1 MKKLM
6 SVLLTLVLVLAMVPV
21 AASAEDVNST
31 EAYNALKSA
40 IEAAPADG
48 SETTVTLTGDI
59 SGMSTDEIITI
70 AKGQNIRFDM
80 NGHSITVDNDFEGR
94 PFINYGTFVVT
105 GNGKIDSSNSE
116 FGGLGAINNFGM
128 LTIEN
133 GTFAGNISANGAGV
147 YNRAG
152 GTLTINGGDFTGT
165 AAVNSEGSLTINDG
179 NFHTVSCNQY
189 YDSNH
194 TSTHWAYCVISSGEL
209 YFYNGTVTG
218 VQGALA
224 INSGYAEVY
233 NGTFAT
239 TPCEHGE
246 SGEYSFC
253 ALYIAGEEG
262 EVEAHIYGGNYT
274 AAYRVALL
282 CGNDNTGGDGGINA
296 RATANIHGGTFVGG
310 PDAQSAMSA
319 GANTG
324 DPAITGGTFTY
335 IGDDGASHGSN
346 VTQYISDGAAL
357 TQNEEGQI
365 IADDS
370 ETIVA
375 SIDEVGYTSL
385 QAAIK
390 AAGDGDTVEVYA
402 GTYNLTDTLSIT
414 KRVNLVGA
422 GRDKTT
428 IVGPVQYKFSK
439 DQGEADLSISGITFQ
454 ARENE
459 ASVQGLRFR
468 ATDPNDGYN
477 LNITVA
483 NSAFE
488 GWDFGITMNSHAN
501 GYDLTVADCFFAN
514 GLYAVSYNNDTT
526 TEGQKANNTLAFSG
540 TNILEDVTFA
550 VQKFNNAPVGTEGV
564 VDNTYATV
572 EDYTAGTPTYKGRVK
587 YVTTADELT
596 SAINGATDPTV
607 VYLANDIDLSD
618 LLTIT
623 KPNITIVGNGNT
635 IKYTG
640 AGSVEPLA
648 GGAFITMQGEG
659 DNVTLQNVTID
670 TDKKVKH
677 GVQFYCVEGGK
688 LDNVTVNGGA
698 WTSVQVNGSTG
709 IVITDCTLNPD
720 PKNGNNP
727 YAYIEYAMGSG
738 VTQVPSMS
746 IENVTGQADGDVPLI
761 YADQGTMTR
770 VEENDEELKG
780 EADVTDD
787 QILEV
792 INNNITGATLELV
805 NGVVVGE
812 ETPDPVIPG
821 GGTPSEPEEPTWPF
835 TDVTEGD
842 DWFYDAVAYVYENG
856 IMAGTDETT
865 FEPFLELDRAMAAQ
879 LFYNLEGQP
888 TVTGDSTFTDVTSGH
903 WAVDAITW
911 AAQNDIVAGIG
922 GGLYDPDSNVT
933 REQFAVML
941 YKYARFK
948 GYDLTATGDLTQFP
962 DADAISSW
970 AETALSWANGK
981 GLINGHENGTID
993 PKGSTIR
1000 AQAASIMANFDQNV
1014 AK

>member
-6 SVLLTLVLVLAMVPV
+6 SVLLALVLVLAMVPV

-48 SETTVTLTGDI
+48 SETTVTLTGNI

-80 NGHSITVDNDFEGR
+80 NGYSITVDNGFEGR

-116 FGGLGAINNFGM
+116 FGGLGAINNFGV
-128 LTIEN
+128 LRIEN
-133 GTFAGNISANGAGV
+133 GTFAGNISADGAGI

-165 AAVNSEGSLTINDG
+165 AAINSKGSLIINGG

-194 TSTHWAYCVISSGEL
+194 NTHWAYCVISSGEL

-233 NGTFAT
+233 DGTFTT
-239 TPCEHGE
+239 TPCNHGKN
-246 SGEYSFC
+246 GEYSFY

-282 CGNDNTGGDGGINA
+282 CGNDNTGGDGGIKA
-296 RATANIHGGTFVGG
+296 QATANIHGGTFVGG
-310 PDAQSAMSA
+310 PNAQSAMSA

-335 IGDDGASHGSN
+335 KDGGGVSHVSD

-365 IADDS
+365 ITDDS
-370 ETIVA
+370 KTIVA

-677 GVQFYCVEGGK
+677 GVQFYCVEDGR
-688 LDNVTVNGGA
+688 LDNVTVKGGA
-698 WTSVQVNGSTG
+698 WTSVQVNGSTD

-770 VEENDEELKG
+770 VKKNDEGLK
-780 EADVTDD
+780 EETDVTND

-792 INNNITGATLELV
+792 INDNITGATLELV

-835 TDVTEGD
+835 EDVTEGD

-856 IMAGTDETT
+856 IMAGTGETV
-865 FEPFLELDRAMAAQ
+865 FEPTMELDRAMAAQ
-879 LFYNLEGQP
+879 LFYNLEGKP
-888 TVTGDSTFTDVTSGH
+888 VVTGDSTFTDVTSGH

-962 DADAISSW
+962 DAGSISSW
-970 AETALSWANGK
+970 AETALSWANGN

>member
-6 SVLLTLVLVLAMVPV
+6 SVLLALVLVLAMVPV
-21 AASAEDVNST
+21 AASAVDVNSA

-70 AKGQNIRFDM
+70 AEGQNIRFDM
-80 NGHSITVDNDFEGR
+80 NGYSITVDNGFEGR

-233 NGTFAT
+233 DGTFTT
-239 TPCEHGE
+239 TPCNHGE
-246 SGEYSFC
+246 SGEYSFY

-335 IGDDGASHGSN
+335 KDGDGVSHVSD

-365 IADDS
+365 ITDDS

-402 GTYNLTDTLSIT
+402 GTHDGSIVIDGKDITLEGPVDGEAVITIGADTASQIVTQIGIAGETTPYSGIVAVKDATVTLKNLTIQGNAEAASAVNALTHTDRYAGLVVLDADVTVENCAITDITYTNGPDGLQGMQNGFGIYAVAASKHNLTLTNVDIT
-414 KRVNLVGA
+414 NFNKAAAVIRSNVDLTMTGGSVTGYGA
-422 GRDKTT
+422 QAVISQNG
-428 IVGPVQYKFSK
+428 IQYA
-439 DQGEADLSISGITFQ
+439 GNATISGTTFSGLQ
-454 ARENE
+454 YTAENE
-459 ASVQGLRFR
+459 WKGGSTAI
-468 ATDPNDGYN
+468 YN
-477 LNITVA
+477 VGTGTESTIENVKTEEV
-483 NSAFE
+483 
-488 GWDFGITMNSHAN
+488 D
-501 GYDLTVADCFFAN
+501 
-514 GLYAVSYNNDTT
+514 YAVS
-526 TEGQKANNTLAFSG
+526 A
-540 TNILEDVTFA
+540 
-550 VQKFNNAPVGTEGV
+550 
-564 VDNTYATV
+564 
-572 EDYTAGTPTYKGRVK
+572 
-587 YVTTADELT
+587 
-596 SAINGATDPTV
+596 SA
-607 VYLANDIDLSD
+607 
-618 LLTIT
+618 
-623 KPNITIVGNGNT
+623 
-635 IKYTG
+635 
-640 AGSVEPLA
+640 
-648 GGAFITMQGEG
+648 
-659 DNVTLQNVTID
+659 
-670 TDKKVKH
+670 
-677 GVQFYCVEGGK
+677 
-688 LDNVTVNGGA
+688 
-698 WTSVQVNGSTG
+698 ST
-709 IVITDCTLNPD
+709 
-720 PKNGNNP
+720 
-727 YAYIEYAMGSG
+727 
-738 VTQVPSMS
+738 
-746 IENVTGQADGDVPLI
+746 
-761 YADQGTMTR
+761 
-770 VEENDEELKG
+770 
-780 EADVTDD
+780 
-787 QILEV
+787 
-792 INNNITGATLELV
+792 NITGGIYAGKIYGEPVAEGEDSVLSVSGGTYPDCDVTEYLEEGLEQNE
-805 NGVVVGE
+805 NGTVVKD
-812 ETPDPVIPG
+812 TPSTP

-842 DWFYDAVAYVYENG
+842 DWFYDAVAYVYENN

-865 FEPFLELDRAMAAQ
+865 FAPYMELDRAQAAQ
-879 LFYNLEGQP
+879 LFYNLDGKP
-888 TVTGDSTFTDVTSGH
+888 AVTGDSAFTDVTSGH

-948 GYDLTATGDLTQFP
+948 GYDLTAAGDLTQFP
-962 DADAISSW
+962 DAGSISSW

-1014 AK
+1014 AN